1 MTTRRAF
8 LASFIAATAAPG
20 LSWASAG
27 NPSYLAAAR
36 EADGGFALFGI
47 GHDGQDC
54 FRVPLPARGHAG
66 AGHPSQ
72 PIAVA
77 FARRPGKFALVI
89 NCAMGRVTH
98 QITSPEG
105 SHFNGHG
112 VFDPEGDL
120 LFTCEQRASDS
131 EGFIGIWNASQGY
144 ERIGEMRSHGVG
156 PHDLLFLSDGE
167 TLVVAN
173 GGIATNPETR
183 EKLNIDDM
191 HPNLTYLSSR
201 SGAVLDQ
208 VALEP
213 ELAQNS
219 IRHLALTNDD
229 TVAFAMQWEGDTG
242 MAPPLLGLHR
252 RGSAPVLAEAPLGD
266 ELAMDG
272 YAGSVS
278 FSGDGSSV
286 AITSPKGGRIHRF
299 ATTGEFLGAV
309 SRSDVCGLARHRDG
323 FIASD
328 GLGGLIRIK
337 GDETR
342 PLTRQKRAWDNHIVE
357 LDQGHRPT

>member
-1 MTTRRAF
+1 MATRRAF
-8 LASFIAATAAPG
+8 LASFLAATAAPG
-20 LSWASAG
+20 LGWAAAG
-27 NPSYLAAAR
+27 NPAYLAAAR

-47 GHDGQDC
+47 GRDGQDC

-89 NCAMGRVTH
+89 NCATGRVTH
-98 QITSPEG
+98 QITPPEG

-112 VFDPEGDL
+112 VFAPEGDL
-120 LFTCEQRASDS
+120 LFTCEQRAADS
-131 EGFIGIWNASQGY
+131 EGFIGIWNARDGY
-144 ERIGEMRSHGVG
+144 ERIGEMRSQGIG
-156 PHDLLFLSDGE
+156 PHDLRLLSDGE

-173 GGIATNPETR
+173 GGIATDPETR
-183 EKLNIDDM
+183 DKLNLDDM
-191 HPNLTYLSSR
+191 HPNLTYLFSG
-201 SGAVLDQ
+201 SGAVVDQ
-208 VALEP
+208 VTLKP

-219 IRHLALTNDD
+219 IRHLALTPDD
-229 TVAFAMQWEGDTG
+229 TVAFAMQWEGDAG

-252 RGSAPVLAEAPLGD
+252 RGDAPVLAEATLGD

-286 AITSPKGGRIHRF
+286 AITSPKGGRVHRF

-309 SRSDVCGLARHRDG
+309 SRSDVCGLARHRSG

-328 GLGGLIRIK
+328 GLGGLIHIE
-337 GDETR
+337 GSQTR
-342 PLTRQKRAWDNHIVE
+342 PLARQRRAWDNHIVE

>member
-1 MTTRRAF
+1 MATRRAF
-8 LASFIAATAAPG
+8 LASFLAATAAPG
-20 LSWASAG
+20 LSWAAAG
-27 NPSYLAAAR
+27 NPAYLAAAR
-36 EADGGFALFGI
+36 EADGGFALFGV
-47 GHDGQDC
+47 GRDGQDC

-89 NCAMGRVTH
+89 NCATGRVTH
-98 QITSPEG
+98 QITPPEG

-112 VFDPEGDL
+112 VFAPEGDL
-120 LFTCEQRASDS
+120 LFTCEQRAADS
-131 EGFIGIWNASQGY
+131 EGFIGIWNAREGY
-144 ERIGEMRSHGVG
+144 ERIGEMSSQGIG
-156 PHDLLFLSDGE
+156 PHDLRLLSDGE

-173 GGIATNPETR
+173 GGIATDPATR
-183 EKLNIDDM
+183 DKLNLDDM
-191 HPNLTYLSSR
+191 HPNLTYLF
-201 SGAVLDQ
+201 SGSGSVVDQ
-208 VALEP
+208 VTLEP

-219 IRHLALTNDD
+219 IRHLALTPDD
-229 TVAFAMQWEGDTG
+229 TVAFAMQWEGDAG

-252 RGSAPVLAEAPLGD
+252 RGDAPVLAEAPLGD

-286 AITSPKGGRIHRF
+286 AITSPKGGRVHRF

-309 SRSDVCGLARHRDG
+309 SRSDVCGLARHRSG

-328 GLGGLIRIK
+328 GLGGLIHIESS
-337 GDETR
+337 ETQ
-342 PLTRQKRAWDNHIVE
+342 PLARQRRAWDNHIVE